1 MKLSKLSVS
10 NPIGTSM
17 AFIAIFIIGI
27 ISLNSLPR
35 DVMPDIDFPTL
46 TIVTIYPGASPEDVE
61 KDVTQTLELVLAS
74 TPNLKSMTSKSRE
87 NVSLLTLQFEWE
99 SDITDAANNVRD
111 LMEVI
116 KNDLP
121 AGAQAP
127 FIMKINSSMLP
138 VAALAISANESYDDF
153 ERIYNDIIAPRFRRI
168 DGVGTVFPIANPEK
182 QLLIKVNPQRLAA
195 YNISIQNIVMAL
207 QAEKISIPG
216 GNLKIG
222 DYDLSINLP
231 SNVKSKDDIENL
243 ILINLFNK
251 EIKLKDVAEV
261 SIEFKSK
268 DERVRSSGKQS
279 IAMFI
284 QKQTGTNTL
293 TTYQS
298 ILKEMV
304 EIQKVLP
311 KDVEISE
318 VFNTADVI
326 DETIK
331 NLASTVWWGALW
343 VMLVVLIF
351 LRNYRSSLIII
362 VTIPFSLVFA
372 FIIIY
377 IFDYTINIFS
387 LMSLVVAMGMVVDSA
402 IVVLE
407 NVIQKIEKGEKPREA
422 SVFGSSEMG
431 LAITASTMTTIS
443 VFLPMLF
450 IGGIVGI
457 MFKQLVVITISIL
470 LASLVAA
477 LSLTPMM
484 TSLLIK
490 KREKKHS
497 KIYNWSEN
505 IFVVIE
511 NSYKNI
517 LKWAIY
523 HKIMVIIIGVSIF
536 GLSIFSVRFI
546 GTDYIPDFDT
556 GDMMIIIETD
566 EGTGVNKTEEVA
578 TFIEAKVKEL
588 VPYVEKSYII
598 SGQTEKGLLSSVGF
612 AEGKNNATIG
622 FKLCLPD
629 KRPKSTSEI
638 ATELTT
644 LLDDIPEINKYN
656 ISGGSILSAIVLGNV
671 KPIEIKL
678 FGNDFNKLDEAAQMI
693 VDAFKEEPTFY
704 NIEVP
709 SSRNKPEINFI
720 IDKQKAAAMGVNSL
734 TASMQVRQSIYG
746 AEAGKININSEN
758 MTILVKYED
767 SYVDDISKILDIRL
781 TTLRGNQIRLGD
793 IAKMETSSSYQEIS
807 RESQQRVFRVSA
819 NIRNTSLGEAGKK
832 AEKIVS
838 ELNIDPSIEVKQVGQ
853 ISEQA
858 ASFDSLILAFFVGL
872 MLVYMIMAALF
883 KSLKHPFIIL
893 FTVPFTITGVI
904 FAFLVSGTTLNIVTF
919 TGVIMLLGI
928 VVNNGIVLID
938 YTNLLRHRGYSISE
952 AVQEAGRSRLRPVLM
967 TTLTTIL
974 AMVPMAVS
982 KSMGSEMWSP
992 LGITMIGGLSVST
1005 LITLIFVPVVYSS
1018 MEAKKIKQDKQ
1029 KNKKI

>member
-121 AGAQAP
+121 AGAQPP

-138 VAALAISANESYDDF
+138 VAALAISADESYDDF

-182 QLLIKVNPQRLAA
+182 QLLIKVNPQQLAA

-207 QAEKISIPG
+207 QSEKITIPG

-231 SNVKSKDDIENL
+231 SDLKTKADIENL
-243 ILINLFNK
+243 ILINFFNK
-251 EIKLKDVAEV
+251 EIRLKDVAEV
-261 SIEFKSK
+261 SIDFKLK

-311 KDVEISE
+311 KDVELSE

-351 LRNYRSSLIII
+351 LRNYRTSLIII

-470 LASLVAA
+470 LASLIAA

-497 KIYNWSEN
+497 KLYNWSEN
-505 IFVVIE
+505 IFIVIE
-511 NSYKNI
+511 DSYKKI
-517 LKWAIY
+517 LGWAIY
-523 HKIMVIIIGVSIF
+523 HKTAVIIMGVSIF
-536 GLSIFSVRFI
+536 ALSLFSVRFI

-578 TFIEAKVKEL
+578 TYIEEKVKER

-622 FKLCLPD
+622 FKMCLPD
-629 KRPKSTSEI
+629 QRSKSTSEI
-638 ATELTT
+638 AAELTDF
-644 LLDDIPEINKYN
+644 LDGIPEINKYTV
-656 ISGGSILSAIVLGNV
+656 SGGSILSAIVLGNV

-693 VDAFKEEPTFY
+693 VDAFKEEPSFY

-720 IDKQKAAAMGVNSL
+720 IDKQKAAALGINSL

-746 AEAGKININSEN
+746 AEAGKININSEDLA
-758 MTILVKYED
+758 IVVKYD
-767 SYVDDISKILDIRL
+767 PLFIDDVNKILDVRL
-781 TTLRGNQIRLGD
+781 STLRGTQIRLGD
-793 IAKMETSSSYQEIS
+793 IARMETSSSYQEIS

-819 NIRNTSLGEAGKK
+819 NIRDISLGEAGKK

-858 ASFDSLILAFFVGL
+858 ASFDSLILAFLIGL

-904 FAFLVSGTTLNIVTF
+904 FAFLISGTTLSIVTF

-938 YTNLLRHRGYSISE
+938 YTNLLRLRGYSISE
-952 AVQEAGRSRLRPVLM
+952 AVKEAGRSRLRPVLM

-1029 KNKKI
+1029 KNNTI

>member
-182 QLLIKVNPQRLAA
+182 QVLIKVNPQRLAA

-231 SNVKSKDDIENL
+231 SNVKSKADIENL
-243 ILINLFNK
+243 ILINFFNK

-261 SIEFKSK
+261 SIDFKSK

-407 NVIQKIEKGEKPREA
+407 NVIQKIEKGEKSREA

-505 IFVVIE
+505 VFVVIE

-523 HKIMVIIIGVSIF
+523 HKTMVIIIGVSIF

-578 TFIEAKVKEL
+578 TYIEEKVKEM

-622 FKLCLPD
+622 FKMCLPD

-656 ISGGSILSAIVLGNV
+656 ISGGSIL
-671 KPIEIKL
+671 
-678 FGNDFNKLDEAAQMI
+678 
-693 VDAFKEEPTFY
+693 
-704 NIEVP
+704 
-709 SSRNKPEINFI
+709 
-720 IDKQKAAAMGVNSL
+720 
-734 TASMQVRQSIYG
+734 
-746 AEAGKININSEN
+746 
-758 MTILVKYED
+758 
-767 SYVDDISKILDIRL
+767 
-781 TTLRGNQIRLGD
+781 
-793 IAKMETSSSYQEIS
+793 
-807 RESQQRVFRVSA
+807 
-819 NIRNTSLGEAGKK
+819 
-832 AEKIVS
+832 
-838 ELNIDPSIEVKQVGQ
+838 
-853 ISEQA
+853 
-858 ASFDSLILAFFVGL
+858 
-872 MLVYMIMAALF
+872 
-883 KSLKHPFIIL
+883 
-893 FTVPFTITGVI
+893 
-904 FAFLVSGTTLNIVTF
+904 
-919 TGVIMLLGI
+919 
-928 VVNNGIVLID
+928 
-938 YTNLLRHRGYSISE
+938 
-952 AVQEAGRSRLRPVLM
+952 
-967 TTLTTIL
+967 
-974 AMVPMAVS
+974 
-982 KSMGSEMWSP
+982 
-992 LGITMIGGLSVST
+992 
-1005 LITLIFVPVVYSS
+1005 
-1018 MEAKKIKQDKQ
+1018 
-1029 KNKKI
+1029 